1 MSDASFTMQDIPGKG
16 KGLVATRPIAR
27 GELILAEEP
36 LLSQSQPHSIATVL
50 AALSSLSDN
59 DQRRYFSLA
68 NALKGDYS
76 PPLGIFKTNAL
87 PCGDNDAS
95 RGHAAASAAIFVI
108 GSRFNSSCQPNVNN
122 YWNEDLQKIAFW
134 ATSDIAEGEE
144 LCICYGDLWKAR
156 DDRRRRLESSFR
168 FVCQCVACSR
178 EGASLKESDERR
190 NAIAKLYD
198 EIGACGNTPS
208 VGVRKVK
215 LALRLL
221 AEENLLECHASFYYD
236 AFQFCV
242 SVSDVKNAKAWV
254 TKAWEAFSVIRG
266 PDSEDAKRMAT
277 YMKDVRQHRSFG
289 LLPRAK
295 LSGPET

>member
-1 MSDASFTMQDIPGKG
+1 MQDIPGKG
-16 KGLVATRPIAR
+16 KGLLATRPIAR

-68 NALKGDYS
+68 NALKGDYP
-76 PPLGIFKTNAL
+76 PPLGIFKTNAP
-87 PCGDNDAS
+87 PCGDHDAS

-122 YWNEDLQKIAFW
+122 YWNGSLQKITFW

-156 DDRRRRLESSFR
+156 DDRRHRLESSFR
-168 FVCQCVACSR
+168 F
-178 EGASLKESDERR
+178 GAALKESDERR
-190 NAIAKLYD
+190 TAIAKLYD

-215 LALRLL
+215 MALRLL
-221 AEENLLECHASFYYD
+221 AEENLLECDASLYYD

-266 PDSEDAKRMAT
+266 PDSENSKTMAM